1 MSRVQW
7 TLRCY
12 TVDYTWQVMNCSRK
26 RDRRYCAHCD
36 TIVASSTY
44 YLHRA
49 NFYDA
54 DSKTWVK
61 QAKLAEVYC
70 TSSEGS
76 SHSKEGTDSCPDD
89 GDSSFENPILTDE
102 SPLPG
107 IYIECML
114 ADRVFL
120 LHVLAGPAINRRLNH
135 IVSFNQCTSGIEYA
149 ILVKILKDLLSCT

>member
-12 TVDYTWQVMNCSRK
+12 TVDYTWQVMNSSRK
-26 RDRRYCAHCD
+26 RDRRYCDHCD
-36 TIVASSTY
+36 TIVANSTY

-49 NFYDA
+49 NFYEA

-61 QAKLAEVYC
+61 QAKVAEVYS

-76 SHSKEGTDSCPDD
+76 SHSEEGTDSYPDD
-89 GDSSFENPILTDE
+89 FDSSFEDPILTDE

-107 IYIECML
+107 IYYSGMY
-114 ADRVFL
+114 ASRSSFP
-120 LHVLAGPAINRRLNH
+120 GWPGRLNH
-135 IVSFNQCTSGIEYA
+135 IISFNQCTSGIEYA